1 RAIERAIELNGVQV
15 AMNRRAFDWGRRL
28 AHDPE
33 GVRRLVPP
41 AHPLQVV
48 EFRRRDDAQAPANP
62 VAAAAALDAL
72 VEGRERAL
80 VAYQDRAYADRYR
93 RLVDRVRE
101 AERERIGVDGGF
113 ELTDAVARYAFKL
126 MAYKDE
132 YEVARL
138 HADPAFVAGIAA
150 RFEGDWK
157 LRFHLA
163 PPLLSRVDAKTGR
176 PRKIAFG
183 PWMIGGFRLLAKLK
197 FLRWTAFD
205 PFGRTEERRTE
216 RALVTGYEKL
226 VDEIASRLNRGNH
239 AIAVELAG
247 IPEHIRGYGPVKQR
261 HLNEARIRQAQLLA
275 QFRGEPA
282 TANTAIQTSAS
293 RAA

>member
-1 RAIERAIELNGVQV
+1 MYKRQ
-15 AMNRRAFDWGRRL
+15 
-28 AHDPE
+28 
-33 GVRRLVPP
+33 
-41 AHPLQVV
+41 
-48 EFRRRDDAQAPANP
+48 
-62 VAAAAALDAL
+62 
-72 VEGRERAL
+72 
-80 VAYQDRAYADRYR
+80 
-93 RLVDRVRE
+93 
-101 AERERIGVDGGF
+101 
-113 ELTDAVARYAFKL
+113 
-126 MAYKDE
+126 AYKDE

-163 PPLLSRVDAKTGR
+163 PPLLSRLDPKTGR

-183 PWMIGGFRLLAKLK
+183 PWMMGAFGVLARMK
-197 FLRWTAFD
+197 FLRGTAFD

-216 RALVTGYEKL
+216 RALVAGYEKL

-239 AIAVELAG
+239 AIAVELAR
-247 IPEHIRGYGPVKQR
+247 IPEHIRGYGPVKLR
-261 HLNEARIRQAQLLA
+261 HLNEARIRQAHLLA

-282 TANTAIQTSAS
+282 TANAAIQMPAS